1 MKMCIMLALASLASA
16 SPMSAESLLASSAPT
31 APSAPVGEWRTA
43 DGSATVAIRP
53 CGDNLCGFIATTTS
67 PQDPTIGRQIFYDMK
82 PRGDAWSGTIVDI
95 QDGQRY
101 SGHISL
107 VGETTLKVEGCV
119 MGGMFCGGERW
130 ARVR

>member
-1 MKMCIMLALASLASA
+1 MKTYVMLALASLAFGLL
-16 SPMSAESLLASSAPT
+16 MSAKPSLASSAPT
-31 APSAPVGEWRTA
+31 APVGEWRTA
-43 DGSATVAIRP
+43 DGSTTVAIRP
-53 CGDNLCGFIATTTS
+53 CGSNLCGFVATTTS
-67 PQDPTIGRQIFYDMK
+67 PQDPMIGRQIFYDMR
-82 PRGDAWSGTIVDI
+82 PNGDAWSGTIVDI

-119 MGGMFCGGERW
+119 LGGIFCGGERW